1 LEELDN
7 MSLKAIFG
15 QEKPIIAMA
24 HLPALPGTPRYDAEG
39 GMQAIVDWVQ
49 RDVDI
54 LEQVGVDALLFC
66 NEDDRPYA
74 LRVGD
79 EIVAAMTRVVTECR
93 PAELPFGVDLM
104 WDPKAALAV
113 ANATG
118 AAFIREVVTG
128 TYESDMGLWS
138 PDAAGLLRYRRMIGA
153 DDVLVFMNITPE
165 FASTLGDR
173 SVEMRARSAA
183 VSSLADAILIAG
195 PMAGA
200 EPDFSWVQEAKEAVA
215 DELPVFLNTGAR
227 ADNIANYL
235 KVADGVI
242 VGSTLKVDGQT
253 WNAVDRK
260 RAEDFVAAVN
270 AARS

>member
-1 LEELDN
+1 
-7 MSLKAIFG
+7 MSLKAVFG
-15 QEKPIIAMA
+15 QDKPIVAMA
-24 HLPALPGTPRYDAEG
+24 HLPALPGTPRYDREG
-39 GMQAIVDWVQ
+39 GMNAIVEWVQ
-49 RDVDI
+49 RDVGI
-54 LEQVGVDALLFC
+54 LEQVGVDAILFC
-66 NEDDRPYA
+66 NEDDRPYS

-79 EIVAAMTRVVTECR
+79 EIVAAMARVVTECR
-93 PAELPFGVDLM
+93 PSTIPFGVDLM

-113 ANATG
+113 AHATG

-138 PDAAGLLRYRRMIGA
+138 PDAAGLLRYRRMIDA

-165 FASTLGDR
+165 FASSLGTR
-173 SVEMRARSAA
+173 SVAMRARSAA

-200 EPDFSWVQEAKEAVA
+200 EPDFSWVEEAKDALG

-227 ADNIANYL
+227 TDNIAAYL
-235 KVADGVI
+235 EVADGVI

-253 WNAVDRK
+253 WNAVDKK
-260 RAEDFVAAVN
+260 RAEGFVAAVN
-270 AARS
+270 KVRS